1 MIRAT
6 YKRRGR
12 RYCWQGVRSAAMS
25 LAQVSLLRRAG
36 VRLLG
41 VVTSAN
47 GVLRVHVR
55 NLVGVIDTAEF
66 SESRRSDALAF
77 IYRAGRDR
85 SPQLSLFQG
94 AL

>member
-12 RYCWQGVRSAAMS
+12 RYCWQGVKQASMS
-25 LAQVSLLRRAG
+25 VAQVSLLRRAG
-36 VRLLG
+36 ISMLG
-41 VVTSAN
+41 VIFNVN

-55 NLVGVIDTAEF
+55 NLAGVIDTGEF
-66 SESRRSDALAF
+66 PESCRDAAMAF
-77 IYRAGRDR
+77 VYRAGRDR

-94 AL
+94 VL

>member
-12 RYCWQGVRSAAMS
+12 RYVWQGIKNKAVSV
-25 LAQVSLLRRAG
+25 AQVSLLARAG
-36 VRLLG
+36 VSLLG
-41 VVTSAN
+41 VVFNVN

-55 NLVGVIDTAEF
+55 NLAGVIDTAEF
-66 SESRRSDALAF
+66 PATCRDGAMAF

-94 AL
+94 VL